1 MRGGKRYFA
10 AVKLDASP
18 QFDRKSPNSR
28 SKKKN
33 GIERKIVRRQMI
45 FKSDGW
51 YDKAA
56 LSMTIR
62 REVVTSV
69 TRLS

>member
-1 MRGGKRYFA
+1 MRGGKYYFSG
-10 AVKLDASP
+10 VKRDAP
-18 QFDRKSPNSR
+18 PKFDHKSPNSR
-28 SKKKN
+28 SKKTSAAR
-33 GIERKIVRRQMI
+33 RKTVKRQPV
-45 FKSDGW
+45 FKSDNW